1 MSSFWNPDLKN
12 LSPYVPGEQPKHE
25 KLVKLNTNESPY
37 GPSPKALNAIGQAT
51 NDALRLY
58 PDPDAK
64 ELKETI
70 ARCYGLNPQQ
80 VFVGNG
86 SDEVLAHIF
95 LGLLKQSKPLLFPD
109 ITYSFYPVYC
119 QLYGIQYQTIALDDQ
134 FAIQLNDYIRKTKEL
149 GGNGGIIFP
158 NPNAPTGR
166 ALPRSE
172 IESFINAN
180 QASVV
185 VVDEAYVDYGTQSCV
200 PLIQEN
206 IPNLLVTHT
215 LSKSRAL
222 AGLRVGYALGHPDL
236 ITGLERVKNSFNSY
250 PLGKLAQVG
259 AIAAIDDQ
267 NHLINITQKVIAT
280 REAFVTELAKLGF
293 KTIPSS
299 ANFVFTR
306 HPKHTGE
313 SLHQAL
319 RSRGII
325 VRHFKANRIDAY
337 LRITIGTDEQ
347 MNTLVSAL
355 QEILK
360 S

>member
-1 MSSFWNPDLKN
+1 
-12 LSPYVPGEQPKHE
+12 
-25 KLVKLNTNESPY
+25 
-37 GPSPKALNAIGQAT
+37 
-51 NDALRLY
+51 
-58 PDPDAK
+58 
-64 ELKETI
+64 
-70 ARCYGLNPQQ
+70 
-80 VFVGNG
+80 
-86 SDEVLAHIF
+86 
-95 LGLLKQSKPLLFPD
+95 
-109 ITYSFYPVYC
+109 
-119 QLYGIQYQTIALDDQ
+119 
-134 FAIQLNDYIRKTKEL
+134 
-149 GGNGGIIFP
+149 
-158 NPNAPTGR
+158 
-166 ALPRSE
+166 
-172 IESFINAN
+172 
-180 QASVV
+180 
-185 VVDEAYVDYGTQSCV
+185 
-200 PLIQEN
+200 
-206 IPNLLVTHT
+206 VTHT

-267 NHLINITQKVIAT
+267 NHLNNITQKVIAT

-325 VRHFKANRIDAY
+325 VRHFKASRIDAY